1 VLNFNIKWA
10 SIGIALVFL
19 SIVAVPNVIEVLPAD
34 KVMVIQSVSGNL
46 EVFTEPGPKAQWFG
60 DVTTY
65 PRQSQYVFGIDPD
78 TKTDTSVKLQF
89 NDGGTA
95 TLHGS
100 VNWEMPLDKDS
111 IIKIHK
117 AFGSAEAVEKRA
129 VVKMMDAATYLAG
142 PLMSSIESAGERRA
156 ELVNV
161 INDQAERGVYVT
173 RVVTTTKKDDLLKE
187 EKTVNVT
194 EIQRNADGTPKRQQ
208 GSILAE
214 FNIKLQP
221 ISIKNLDYDNIVKQQ
236 IVDRQKSTT
245 AVQLAIAQA
254 LKAEQDAITAEK
266 NGMASAAQA
275 KWEQETI
282 KAQQVTE
289 AEQKRDVAKLSKEEA
304 EYYKEQ
310 QILIGQGDGER
321 KRLTMVANGA
331 LDQKLE
337 AYKVVQG
344 YWANAFAKFG
354 GQMVPSVVMGG
365 DGKAQ
370 SSAGNA
376 QALVEL
382 LTAKTAQD
390 LALDKSVQ
398 GK

>member
-1 VLNFNIKWA
+1 VNFNLK
-10 SIGIALVFL
+10 GTMLGVALVFG
-19 SIVAVPNVIEVLPAD
+19 SVIAIPNLYENLDASE
-34 KVMVIQSVSGNL
+34 VMVIQSVTGKLN
-46 EVFTEPGPKAQWFG
+46 VYTEPGPQWQGFG
-60 DVTTY
+60 TVTTY
-65 PRQSQYVFGIDPD
+65 PRQKQYVFAVEDGA
-78 TKTDTSVKLQF
+78 DTSIKLQF

-100 VNWEMPLDKDS
+100 VNWEMPVDNPS

-117 AFGSAEAVEKRA
+117 AFGSAEGVEKRA

-142 PLMSSIESAGERRA
+142 PLMSSIESAGERRS

-173 RVVTTTKKDDLLKE
+173 QVKTVTRKDDLSKE

-194 EIQRNADGTPKRQQ
+194 EIQRTPEGKPKRQQ

-221 ISIKNLDYDNIVKQQ
+221 ISIKALDYDDVVKKQ

-266 NGMASAAQA
+266 NGMATAAEA
-275 KWEQETI
+275 KWKQETI

-304 EYYKEQ
+304 EFYKDQ
-310 QILIGQGDGER
+310 QILIGQGDAER
-321 KRLTMVANGA
+321 KRLAMSANGA

-337 AYKVVQG
+337 AYKIVQG
-344 YWANAFAKFG
+344 YWAKAFENYQGA
-354 GQMVPSVVMGG
+354 MVPSVIMGG
-365 DGKAQ
+365 AGPQ

-382 LTAKTAQD
+382 LTAKTAKD
-390 LALDKSVQ
+390 LALDKSVL